1 MHVPTSMMDGVVC
14 PVAAAVS
21 VCGIAVAAKM
31 AWNAAEKPAPARFAA
46 VSALIFAGQMANF
59 PVQFGTSG
67 HLLGGVLAAA
77 LLGVPCGVLA
87 VALVVTLQCLVFAD
101 GGLAVLGANLLNM
114 AILGAGVGG
123 WIWHRLAAAAPQY
136 RMVSLGFAAWFSV
149 LLAATGCALE
159 LAAAGTIPLARVFPA
174 MVGVHAL
181 IGIGEA
187 AVTVGAM
194 ALLTSTVPQASTRRP
209 ASVLGIAAF
218 VIAMAAAPFAC
229 PWPDG
234 LEWVAESLG
243 FLHDAAPTFVAPLP
257 DYTLPGLANEML
269 TTSLAGGIGVV
280 LTFGAAWGIARLW
293 QRFPA
298 RA

>member
-1 MHVPTSMMDGVVC
+1 MHIPASMMDGVIC
-14 PVAAAVS
+14 PVTAAVS
-21 VCGIAVAAKM
+21 VCGIAVAAGM
-31 AWNAAEKPAPARFAA
+31 AWKAEERPAPARFAA
-46 VSALIFAGQMANF
+46 VSALIFAGQMVNF
-59 PVQFGTSG
+59 PVLFGTSG

-114 AILGAGVGG
+114 AILGAGAGG
-123 WIWHRLAAAAPQY
+123 WIWRRLAAGAPPY

-187 AVTVGAM
+187 VVTVGVM
-194 ALLTSTVPQASTRRP
+194 ALLTSTALQASARRP
-209 ASVLGIAAF
+209 VFVTGLAAF
-218 VIAMAAAPFAC
+218 IIAMAAAPFAC

-234 LEWVAESLG
+234 LEWVARALG
-243 FLHDAAPTFVAPLP
+243 FLHEAAPAFVAPLP
-257 DYTLPGLANEML
+257 EYTLPGIPNEML
-269 TTSLAGGIGVV
+269 TTSLAGGVGVA
-280 LTFGAAWGIARLW
+280 LTFAAAWGLARIW
-293 QRFPA
+293 HRCPA
-298 RA
+298 DA